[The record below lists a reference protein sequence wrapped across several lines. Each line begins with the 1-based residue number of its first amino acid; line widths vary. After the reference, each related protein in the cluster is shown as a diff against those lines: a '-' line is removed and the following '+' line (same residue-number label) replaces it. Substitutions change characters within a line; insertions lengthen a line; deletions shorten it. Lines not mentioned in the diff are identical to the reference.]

1 MKEQAKYMDL
11 MEQSRMLEQ
20 EEEAA
25 NGADLTVK
33 HIVSSKLLSNQIT
46 KPANPYRKVI
56 NTERYQKTME
66 DAILRN
72 EYLLQ
77 QAVEEKHK
85 EFETYKMDLEF
96 ELSEKERIKKYKELV
111 KQQIHQDLCR

>member
-1 MKEQAKYMDL
+1 
-11 MEQSRMLEQ
+11 MLEQ

-25 NGADLTVK
+25 KGADLTVK
-33 HIVSSKLLSNQIT
+33 HILSSKLLSNQIT
-46 KPANPYRKVI
+46 KPVNPYRKVM

-77 QAVEEKHK
+77 QVVEEKHK

-96 ELSEKERIKKYKELV
+96 E
-111 KQQIHQDLCR
+111 